1 MQFRLE
7 RDPVPGAVSETDK
20 YPLASVLLAKE
31 TEGDYLQEDLS
42 TSASFTIGVA
52 TVDLSASTADDDVDE
67 ADGLVRLRLFARG
80 SAGTQGY
87 SLQAGDAVVLIRDND
102 GELQADFEE
111 ISWNSNPG
119 ADATYGIGDQIE
131 IGMTWSRSFLVRN
144 TAYIL
149 LDIGGIQR
157 RAEFVGQLTGLK
169 SALFRYTVRS
179 DDQDAD
185 GISVIP
191 LSLGGSVYSTHLDQ
205 ELFVDTLHPGLDST
219 AKVDGARPV
228 ATLIPED
235 HYPPVPT
242 QGYAILANF
251 TEDVTY
257 FTESDIL
264 VTGGEVSRGSLRR
277 TSTDRTAW
285 RFLVTPYS
293 EQQELAITLPSG
305 AVTDGAGNSNPATHW
320 RAAMGQVSDAILVSL
335 DPATVREGG
344 LATEIRATVSLN
356 HAPRDIDSVA
366 RLEIGDA
373 NDDAVRNQDY
383 RAPDRQVVQFP
394 AGQKSVTT
402 TFTVTPINDTEVES
416 DETLTIQ
423 GIMLGRT
430 PGSATLTILDND
442 ALVQL
447 SVDAPEISESLA
459 SKTLRVTATLGGTAR
474 DSAVSVSVTFG
485 VAGDSAEE
493 SRDYTRHAGVT
504 VTIPAGLTSGST
516 TTQLDLLTDDLHE
529 GPETISFQGA
539 TAISGLTVEGGV
551 LTIVDDDAAPTAVTV
566 ALDPADVDENA
577 ESPVAVT
584 VTARLDGN
592 ALGAPQTYVLSVGA
606 EGDSAAPGS
615 DYQAVNDST
624 LTIPAGASEG
634 SGVFYVAPVN
644 DGVSEG
650 NKKLTVSIEHDSL
663 PGGEAQV
670 TLRDDEIDPTGIEL
684 SVTPTEISEDGGD
697 QEVVITVTLNGAPVA
712 VNHPVLI
719 GVGHSADSATEGV
732 DYVVVPHST
741 VTIPAGSRSVT
752 HRVVLTPRNDS
763 IAEGTETI
771 SVEAIAPD
779 ISLFA
784 KAKTTFSLD
793 DDDDDDE
800 GPTTGI
806 LLSVTPTEISEN
818 GGDQEVVITVRL
830 NGAPVAEDHRVFTGV
845 GQSADSATEG
855 VDYEVVPHSTV
866 TIPAG
871 SRFVTRRVVLKPLN
885 DEIAEGTETISVV
898 VVAPDISLFS
908 KVETTISLHDDETAP
923 VSLSLDPASVSEDGG
938 AQQIEVTA
946 ELDQAAASEPTT
958 VNVTV
963 GRTGDSAASGTD
975 YTSVASFV
983 LTIPAGQT
991 TGTATFTLTPDDDE
1005 AGEGVEEITVH
1016 GTASGLRVDD
1026 VTLTLNDDDAAST
1039 SVSLSLDPGS
1049 VSEDAGSVSVEVTA
1063 ELNRAF
1069 STEPT
1074 AVNVTVGRTGDSA
1087 IAGTDYTF
1095 VAGFVLTIPARQT
1108 TGTATFTLTPDDDE
1122 VAERVEEITVHGTA
1136 SGLTVDDATLT
1147 LNDDDQVSTSVSLSL
1162 DPGLVLEDA
1171 GSVLV
1176 EVTAELNGTARTEP
1190 IAVNVAVGG
1199 AGDSAVSGTD
1209 YAPVAGFVL
1218 TIPGE
1223 QTTGTATFTL
1233 TPDDDEVAE
1242 GVEEITV
1249 HGTASGLTVDDAT
1262 LTLNDQASAS
1272 DLPEIRFVTTGLENV
1287 ITEGG
1292 TVQFRLERDPV
1303 PGAVSETDKYPLA
1316 SVLLAKETEGD
1327 YLQEDLSTSAS
1338 FTIGVATVDLSAS
1351 TVDDEV
1357 DEADGLVRLRLFAR
1371 GSAGT
1376 QAYSLQAGDAVVL
1389 IRDNDGELQA
1399 DFEDI
1404 SWNSNPGADATYGIG
1419 DQIEIG
1425 MIWSR
1430 SFLVRDTAY
1439 ILLDIG
1445 GIQRRAE
1452 FVGRL
1457 TDLKSALFRYTVR
1470 SDDQDA
1476 DGISVIPLSL
1486 GGSVYSTH
1494 LDQELFVDT
1503 LHPGLASTAKVDGA
1517 PPVATLI
1524 PEDQYPPVPTQ
1535 AYVILANFTEDV
1547 TGFTESDI
1555 LVTGGELDRGNLRRT
1570 STDRTAWWF
1579 VVIPYSEEQELAITL
1594 PSGAV
1599 TDGAGNSNPATNWRA
1614 AMGQVSDAILVSL
1627 DPATVR
1633 EGGLATEIRATL
1645 SLNHGPR
1652 AIDSVARLE
1661 IGDANDDA
1669 VRNQDYRAPDRQ
1681 VVQFPAGQKSV
1692 TTTFTVTPIN
1702 DTEVESDE
1710 TLTIQGIMP
1719 GRTAGSATLTI
1730 LDNDALVQLSVD
1742 APEISESLASKTLR
1756 VTATLGGTARDA
1768 VVSVSVTFGDAG
1780 DSAEE
1785 SRDYTRH
1792 AGVTVTIPAGL
1803 TSGSTTTQ
1811 LDLLTDNLHEGPE
1824 TISFQGATA
1833 ISGLT
1838 VEGGVLTIVDDDAA
1852 PTAVTVALDPADV
1865 DENAESPVAVTVTA
1879 RLDGNALGAPQTY
1892 VLSVGAEGDSAAPG
1906 SDYQA
1911 VNDSTLTIPAG
1922 ASEGSAVFY
1931 VAPVNDGVSEGNEK
1945 LTVSIEHDS
1954 LPAGEAQVT
1963 LRDDEIDLTGIEL
1976 SVTPTEISEDGGDQ
1990 EVVIT
1995 VTLNGVPVAVNHPV
2009 LIGVGHS
2016 ADSATEG
2023 VDYVV
2028 VPHFS
2033 VTIPAGSRSVTQR
2046 VVLTPRNDSIAEG
2059 TETIS
2064 VEAIAPDIS
2073 LFAKAKTTF
2082 SLDDDD
2088 DDDEG
2093 PTTGILLSVTPTEIS
2108 ENGGDQEVVITVR
2121 LNGAP
2126 FAEDH
2131 PVLTGVGQSA
2141 DSATEGVDYEVVP
2154 HSTVTIPAGSRSVT
2168 RRVVLK
2174 PLNDEIAE
2182 GAETISVVVVA
2193 PDISLFAKAETT
2205 ISLDDDDDD
2214 DEGPTTGILLSV
2226 TPTEISEN
2234 GGDQEVVITVRL
2246 NGAPVAEDHR
2256 VFTGVGHS
2264 DDSATEGVDYEV
2276 VPHSTVTIPAGSRF
2290 VTRRVVLKP
2299 LNDEIAEGAETI
2311 FVQVLAPDISLF
2323 ARPQT
2328 TISLDDDETAS
2339 ASVSLSLDPAF
2350 VSEDGGAQQIEVTA
2364 ELDQAAAPEPT
2375 TVNVTVGRAGD
2386 SAASGTD
2393 YASVADFVLTI
2404 PAGQTT
2410 GTATFTLTPEDDPV
2424 AEGVEE
2430 ITVHGTASGL
2440 TVDDATLTLNDDDQV
2455 STSVSLSV
2463 DESSWS
2469 EDGGARL
2476 MTVTAALDQ
2485 GARLEPTTVNVTVG
2499 RDGDSAVS
2507 GTDYLSIN
2515 DVVITIPAK
2524 QTTGMVTFILAPQ
2537 DDEFVEGAEE
2547 ITVHGT
2553 ASGLTV
2559 DDATLTLN
2567 DDEQASASVSLSV
2580 DPASVSEDAGAV
2592 SVQVT
2597 AELDGAAG
2605 LEPTVVNVT
2614 VGRAGDSAV
2623 SGTDYASVA
2632 DFVLDSRGTDDEGPG
2647 TAHDSVGEQTTGTA
2661 TFTLTPDD
2669 DEVAEGAEEITVHGT
2684 ASGLTVDDA
2693 TLTLNDDDQASAS
2706 VSLSVDPASVS
2717 EDAGAVSVQVTAALD
2732 GAAGL
2737 EPTVVNVTVGRAGDS
2752 AVSGTDYASVADFVL
2767 TIPGEQTTG
2776 TATFTL
2782 TPDDDEVAEGA
2793 EEITV
2798 HGTASGLTVDDA
2810 TLTLNDD
2817 DQASASV
2824 SLSVDP
2830 ASVSEDAGAVS
2841 VQVTAELDGAAGL
2854 EPTAVNV
2861 TVGRAGD
2868 SAASGTDYASVADF
2882 VLTIPGEQTTGT
2894 ATFTLTPD
2902 DDEVAEG
2909 VEEITVRGT
2918 ASGLTVND
2926 ATLTVNDDDQASAS
2940 VSLSVDPAS
2949 VSEDAGAVSVQVTAE
2964 LDGAAGLEPTTVNV
2978 TVGRSGDSAASGTDY
2993 ASVAGFVLTIP
3004 ARQTTGTATFTL
3016 TPDDDEVA
3024 EGVEEITVRGTAS
3037 GLTVDDATL
3046 TLNDDD
3052 QASASVSLSVDPAS
3066 VSEDAGAV
3074 SVQVTAELDGA
3085 AGLEPTAVNVTVGR
3099 SGDSAASGTDYT
3111 SVAGFV
3117 LTIPA
3122 RQTTGTATFTLTPD
3136 DDEVAEG
3143 AEEITVHGTASG
3155 LTVDDVTLTLN
3166 DDDQASAS
3174 VSLSV
3179 DPASVS
3185 EDAGAVSVQV
3195 TAELDGA
3202 AGLEPTVVNVTVGR
3216 AGDSAASGTDYASVA
3231 GFVLTIPAG
3240 QTTGTATFTLTPDD
3254 DEVAEGVEEITVRGT
3269 ASGLT
3274 VDDATL
3280 TLNDD
3285 DQASAS
3291 VSLSVDPAS
3300 VSEDAGAVSVQVTAE
3315 LAGAA
3320 GLEPTVVNVTVGR
3333 AGDSAAS
3340 GTDYA
3345 SVADFV
3351 LTIPARQTTGTATFT
3366 LAPEDDEVVEGPEE
3380 ITVHGTASGL
3390 TVENATLALND
3401 DDTPSTSVA
3410 LSVSPASV
3418 SEDGG
3423 AQQIEV
3429 TAALDGA
3436 AGPEP
3441 TAVNVTVGRAGDS
3454 AASGTDYT
3462 SVAGFVLT
3470 IPARQ
3475 TTGTATFTLAPE
3487 DDEVVEG
3494 PEEITVHGTASGL
3507 TVENATLALNDDD
3520 TPSTSVAL
3528 SVSPASVSEDGGAQ
3542 QIEVTAALDG
3552 AAGPEPTAVNVTVGR
3567 AGDSAVSGTDY
3578 TSVAGF
3584 VLTIPARQTTGT
3596 ATFTLTPDDDEVAE
3610 GVEEITVHGTAS
3622 GLTVDDVT
3630 LTLNDDDQAS
3640 ASVSLSV
3647 DPASVSEDAGAV
3659 SVQVT
3664 AELDGA
3670 AGLEPTTVN
3679 VTVGRS
3685 GDSAVSG
3692 TDYASVAGFVL
3703 TIPARQTTGTA
3714 TFTLTPDDDE
3724 VAEGVE
3730 EITVRGTASGL
3741 TVDDATLTLNDDDQ
3755 ASASVSL
3762 SVDPASV
3769 SEDAGAVSVQVTAEL
3784 DGAAGLEPTAVN
3796 VTVGRAGDS
3805 AASGTDYTSVAGF
3818 VLTIPARQT
3827 TGTATFTLTPDDDE
3841 VAEGVEEITVHG
3853 TASGLTVNDAT
3864 LTLNDDDQASASVS
3878 LSVDPASVS
3887 EDAGAVSVQ
3896 VTAELDG
3903 AAGLEPTAV
3912 NVTVGRAGDSAA
3924 SGTDYTSVAGFV
3936 LTIPARQ
3943 TTGTATFTLTPDDD
3957 EVAEGVE
3964 EITVRGTASGLTVN
3978 DATLTLND
3986 DDQASASVS
3995 LSVDPASVSEDAGS
4009 VSVQVTAELDG
4020 AAGLEPTAVNVT
4032 VGRAGDSA
4040 ASGTDYASVADFVLT
4055 IPGEQTTGTA
4065 TFTLTPDDDEV
4076 VEGAEEITVRGTA
4089 SGLTVDDA
4097 TLTLNDDDQASA
4109 SVSLS
4114 VDPASV
4120 SEDAGA
4126 VSVQVTA
4133 ELDGAAGLE
4142 PTAVNV
4148 TVGRAGDSAGASGTD
4163 YASVADFVLTIP
4175 GLRAQFRRPGRRP
4188 SP

>member
-1 MQFRLE
+1 M
-7 RDPVPGAVSETDK
+7 
-20 YPLASVLLAKE
+20 
-31 TEGDYLQEDLS
+31 
-42 TSASFTIGVA
+42 
-52 TVDLSASTADDDVDE
+52 
-67 ADGLVRLRLFARG
+67 
-80 SAGTQGY
+80 
-87 SLQAGDAVVLIRDND
+87 
-102 GELQADFEE
+102 
-111 ISWNSNPG
+111 
-119 ADATYGIGDQIE
+119 
-131 IGMTWSRSFLVRN
+131 
-144 TAYIL
+144 
-149 LDIGGIQR
+149 
-157 RAEFVGQLTGLK
+157 
-169 SALFRYTVRS
+169 
-179 DDQDAD
+179 
-185 GISVIP
+185 
-191 LSLGGSVYSTHLDQ
+191 
-205 ELFVDTLHPGLDST
+205 
-219 AKVDGARPV
+219 
-228 ATLIPED
+228 
-235 HYPPVPT
+235 
-242 QGYAILANF
+242 
-251 TEDVTY
+251 
-257 FTESDIL
+257 
-264 VTGGEVSRGSLRR
+264 
-277 TSTDRTAW
+277 
-285 RFLVTPYS
+285 
-293 EQQELAITLPSG
+293 
-305 AVTDGAGNSNPATHW
+305 
-320 RAAMGQVSDAILVSL
+320 
-335 DPATVREGG
+335 
-344 LATEIRATVSLN
+344 
-356 HAPRDIDSVA
+356 
-366 RLEIGDA
+366 
-373 NDDAVRNQDY
+373 
-383 RAPDRQVVQFP
+383 
-394 AGQKSVTT
+394 
-402 TFTVTPINDTEVES
+402 
-416 DETLTIQ
+416 
-423 GIMLGRT
+423 
-430 PGSATLTILDND
+430 
-442 ALVQL
+442 
-447 SVDAPEISESLA
+447 
-459 SKTLRVTATLGGTAR
+459 
-474 DSAVSVSVTFG
+474 
-485 VAGDSAEE
+485 
-493 SRDYTRHAGVT
+493 
-504 VTIPAGLTSGST
+504 
-516 TTQLDLLTDDLHE
+516 
-529 GPETISFQGA
+529 
-539 TAISGLTVEGGV
+539 
-551 LTIVDDDAAPTAVTV
+551 
-566 ALDPADVDENA
+566 
-577 ESPVAVT
+577 
-584 VTARLDGN
+584 
-592 ALGAPQTYVLSVGA
+592 
-606 EGDSAAPGS
+606 
-615 DYQAVNDST
+615 
-624 LTIPAGASEG
+624 
-634 SGVFYVAPVN
+634 
-644 DGVSEG
+644 
-650 NKKLTVSIEHDSL
+650 
-663 PGGEAQV
+663 
-670 TLRDDEIDPTGIEL
+670 
-684 SVTPTEISEDGGD
+684 
-697 QEVVITVTLNGAPVA
+697 
-712 VNHPVLI
+712 
-719 GVGHSADSATEGV
+719 
-732 DYVVVPHST
+732 
-741 VTIPAGSRSVT
+741 TIPAGSRSVT

-975 YTSVASFV
+975 YTSVAGFV

-2485 GARLEPTTVNVTVG
+2485 GARLEPTSVVVTVG

-2559 DDATLTLN
+2559 DDVTLTLN
-2567 DDEQASASVSLSV
+2567 DDDQASAASVSLSV

-2605 LEPTVVNVT
+2605 LEPTAVNVT
-2614 VGRAGDSAV
+2614 VGRAGDSA
-2623 SGTDYASVA
+2623 A
-2632 DFVLDSRGTDDEGPG
+2632 
-2647 TAHDSVGEQTTGTA
+2647 
-2661 TFTLTPDD
+2661 
-2669 DEVAEGAEEITVHGT
+2669 
-2684 ASGLTVDDA
+2684 
-2693 TLTLNDDDQASAS
+2693 
-2706 VSLSVDPASVS
+2706 
-2717 EDAGAVSVQVTAALD
+2717 
-2732 GAAGL
+2732 
-2737 EPTVVNVTVGRAGDS
+2737 
-2752 AVSGTDYASVADFVL
+2752 SGTDYASVADFVL

-2782 TPDDDEVAEGA
+2782 TPDDDEVAEGV

-2909 VEEITVRGT
+2909 VEEITVHGT
-2918 ASGLTVND
+2918 ASGLTVDD
-2926 ATLTVNDDDQASAS
+2926 ATLTLNDDDQASAS

-2949 VSEDAGAVSVQVTAE
+2949 VSEDAGAVSVEVTAE
-2964 LDGAAGLEPTTVNV
+2964 LDGAAGLEPTAVNV
-2978 TVGRSGDSAASGTDY
+2978 TIGRAGDSAASGTDY
-2993 ASVAGFVLTIP
+2993 ASVADFVLTIP
-3004 ARQTTGTATFTL
+3004 GEQTTGTATFTL

-3024 EGVEEITVRGTAS
+3024 EGVEEITVHGTASGLTVDDATLTLNDDDQASASVSLSVDPASVSEDAGAVSVEVTAELDDAAGLEPTVVNVTVGRAGDSAASGTDYASVADFVLTIPAKQTTGTATFTLTPDDDEVAEGVEEITVHGTASGLTVDDATLTLNDDDQASASVSLSVDPASVSEDAGAVSVEVTAELDGAAGLEPTAVNVTIGRAGDSAASGTDYASVADFVLTIPAKQTTGTATFTLTPDDDEVAEGAEEITVHGTAS

-3074 SVQVTAELDGA
+3074 SVQVTAELD
-3085 AGLEPTAVNVTVGR
+3085 
-3099 SGDSAASGTDYT
+3099 D
-3111 SVAGFV
+3111 
-3117 LTIPA
+3117 
-3122 RQTTGTATFTLTPD
+3122 
-3136 DDEVAEG
+3136 
-3143 AEEITVHGTASG
+3143 
-3155 LTVDDVTLTLN
+3155 
-3166 DDDQASAS
+3166 
-3174 VSLSV
+3174 
-3179 DPASVS
+3179 
-3185 EDAGAVSVQV
+3185 
-3195 TAELDGA
+3195 A

-3231 GFVLTIPAG
+3231 GFVLTIPG
-3240 QTTGTATFTLTPDD
+3240 
-3254 DEVAEGVEEITVRGT
+3254 E
-3269 ASGLT
+3269 
-3274 VDDATL
+3274 
-3280 TLNDD
+3280 
-3285 DQASAS
+3285 
-3291 VSLSVDPAS
+3291 
-3300 VSEDAGAVSVQVTAE
+3300 
-3315 LAGAA
+3315 
-3320 GLEPTVVNVTVGR
+3320 
-3333 AGDSAAS
+3333 
-3340 GTDYA
+3340 
-3345 SVADFV
+3345 
-3351 LTIPARQTTGTATFT
+3351 
-3366 LAPEDDEVVEGPEE
+3366 
-3380 ITVHGTASGL
+3380 
-3390 TVENATLALND
+3390 
-3401 DDTPSTSVA
+3401 
-3410 LSVSPASV
+3410 
-3418 SEDGG
+3418 
-3423 AQQIEV
+3423 
-3429 TAALDGA
+3429 
-3436 AGPEP
+3436 
-3441 TAVNVTVGRAGDS
+3441 
-3454 AASGTDYT
+3454 
-3462 SVAGFVLT
+3462 
-3470 IPARQ
+3470 
-3475 TTGTATFTLAPE
+3475 
-3487 DDEVVEG
+3487 
-3494 PEEITVHGTASGL
+3494 
-3507 TVENATLALNDDD
+3507 
-3520 TPSTSVAL
+3520 
-3528 SVSPASVSEDGGAQ
+3528 
-3542 QIEVTAALDG
+3542 
-3552 AAGPEPTAVNVTVGR
+3552 
-3567 AGDSAVSGTDY
+3567 
-3578 TSVAGF
+3578 
-3584 VLTIPARQTTGT
+3584 QTTGT

-3659 SVQVT
+3659 SVEVT
-3664 AELDGA
+3664 AELAGA
-3670 AGLEPTTVN
+3670 AGLEPTAVNVTIGRAGDSAASGTDYASVAGFVLTIPAEQTTGTATFTLTPDDDEVAEGVEEITVHGTASGLTVDDVTLTLNDDDQASASVSLSVDPASVSEDAGAVSVEVTAELDDAAGLEPTVVN
-3679 VTVGRS
+3679 VTVGRA
-3685 GDSAVSG
+3685 GDSAVSGTDYASVAGFVLTIPAGQTTGTATFTLTPDDDEVAEAVETITVAGTAAGLQVEPAALALQDNDSASLLLTSVSLSVDPASVSEDAGAVSVQVTAELAGAAGLEPTVVNVTVGRAGDSAASG

-3730 EITVRGTASGL
+3730 EITVHGTASGL
-3741 TVDDATLTLNDDDQ
+3741 TVNDTTLTLNDDDQ

-3796 VTVGRAGDS
+3796 VT
-3805 AASGTDYTSVAGF
+3805 
-3818 VLTIPARQT
+3818 I
-3827 TGTATFTLTPDDDE
+3827 
-3841 VAEGVEEITVHG
+3841 
-3853 TASGLTVNDAT
+3853 
-3864 LTLNDDDQASASVS
+3864 
-3878 LSVDPASVS
+3878 
-3887 EDAGAVSVQ
+3887 
-3896 VTAELDG
+3896 
-3903 AAGLEPTAV
+3903 
-3912 NVTVGRAGDSAA
+3912 GRAGDSAA

-4040 ASGTDYASVADFVLT
+4040 ASGTDYTSVAGFVLT
-4055 IPGEQTTGTA
+4055 IPARQTTGTA

-4076 VEGAEEITVRGTA
+4076 AEGVEEITVRGTASGLTVNDATLTLNDDDQASASVSLSVDPASVSEDAGAVSVQVTAELDGAAGLEPTAVNVTVGRAGDSAASGTDYTSVAGFVLTIPARQTTGTATFTLTPDDDEVAEGVEEITVHGTA

-4148 TVGRAGDSAGASGTD
+4148 TVGRSGDSAASGTD
-4163 YASVADFVLTIP
+4163 YASVAGFVLTIP
-4175 GLRAQFRRPGRRP
+4175 ARTDDRDGDLHPDARRRRGRGGRGGDHGARDRERPHRGRRDPHPERRRPGVRVGVPVGGSGLGFGGRRCGLRAGDGGTGRRGRTGADRGECHGRKGRGLGRFRDGLRVRRRLRAHDSGAADDRDGDLHPDARRRRGRGGRGGDHGARDRERPHRGRRDPHPERRRPGVRVGVPVGGSGLGVGGRRCGLRAGDGGTGRRGRIGADRGECHGRKERGLGGFRDGLRVRRRLRADDSGAADDRDGDLHPDARRRRGRGGRGGDHGARDRERPHRGRRDPHPERRRP
-4188 SP
+4188 GVRVGVPVGGSGLGVGGRRCGLRAGDGGTGRRGRTGADRGECHGRKGRGLGGFRDGLHVRRRLRADDSGAADDWDGDLHAGAGRRRGRGGSGGDHSARDRERPHR